1 MGPASAAGPTL
12 PHQHTNFRHNSSVR
26 APGLLNVAVCVLAC
40 AVVAGTDAAQVGPLV
55 APTLR
60 SAVGWNPG
68 WPEGQRYRSSAH
80 ARRITWDDAAPLRA
94 RLEKQGITQTAFPSY
109 VERLREN
116 HVSRMR
122 KGDLDHLIF
131 YLLQSTQF
139 TPLPAIE
146 PALSAKALVQSLD
159 PADRDGFLRGAAA
172 REPSVPAPVRA
183 RIAAL
188 IDTLDS
194 SSRDPRPFDSA
205 QGRLAYFRALVQATF
220 PDRRQREA
228 AMLREYLR
236 AMRFIYQKEFVA
248 QPAGAAAVA
257 ELYRARG
264 LSTDTAVEAGY
275 VVHTGLGIIRAL
287 DPDRRIR
294 RVLIVGPGLD
304 LAPRTG
310 LVEAGPPESYQ
321 PWAVIDAL
329 LSLGLSLAN
338 DLHVV
343 GADINPRVVD
353 HLTGSRVNPP
363 VLTLVSEIRESDTVT
378 FSADYREYFT
388 QLGRAVAD
396 GDPARGEAATLTQ
409 GHLRKTVRVGRTA
422 AATLAATTLDIVTER
437 LDAPAF
443 DLIVATNILPY
454 FDDVELMLAMSNIAG
469 MLGPGGIFLHN
480 EPRPVLGDITDALR
494 LPFDQSRHVVIASVR
509 GAPAPLYDSV
519 WVHRKK

>member
-1 MGPASAAGPTL
+1 MGPAFGGRAHRFPT
-12 PHQHTNFRHNSSVR
+12 QHINFRHNSDVR
-26 APGLLNVAVCVLAC
+26 APGLPIVAAVMLAC
-40 AVVAGTDAAQVGPLV
+40 AVVMSATLAVRAAQ
-55 APTLR
+55 LR
-60 SAVGWNPG
+60 TGAT
-68 WPEGQRYRSSAH
+68 
-80 ARRITWDDAAPLRA
+80 RITWEDAAPLRA
-94 RLEKQGITQTAFPSY
+94 RLEKQGITQAAFPSY

-116 HVSRMR
+116 HARRVRE
-122 KGDLDHLIF
+122 GDLDHLVF
-131 YLLQSTQF
+131 YALQSTHF
-139 TPLPAIE
+139 TKLPPIE
-146 PALSAKALVQSLD
+146 PALSAKALIQGLD
-159 PADRDGFLRGAAA
+159 PAERDRFLQGAAA
-172 REPSVPAPVRA
+172 RDPGVPAPVRA
-183 RIAAL
+183 RMAAL
-188 IDTLDS
+188 VDALDS
-194 SSRDPRPFDSA
+194 TSREP
-205 QGRLAYFRALVQATF
+205 RLAYFRALVQTTF

-228 AMLREYLR
+228 ALLREYLR

-287 DPDRRIR
+287 EPDRRIR

-343 GADINPRVVD
+343 GGDINPRVVD
-353 HLTGSRVNPP
+353 HLTKSRVNPP

-378 FSADYREYFT
+378 FSADYREYFA
-388 QLGRAVAD
+388 QLGRAIAE
-396 GDPARGEAATLTQ
+396 GDPVREGTAALAQ

-422 AATLAATTLDIVTER
+422 AGTLAAATLDIVTER

-454 FDDVELMLAMSNIAG
+454 FDDAQLMLAMSNIAG

-480 EPRPVLGDITDALR
+480 EPRPVLGDITDALG
-494 LPFDQSRHVVIASVR
+494 LPFDQSRHVVIAAVR

>member
-1 MGPASAAGPTL
+1 
-12 PHQHTNFRHNSSVR
+12 
-26 APGLLNVAVCVLAC
+26 
-40 AVVAGTDAAQVGPLV
+40 
-55 APTLR
+55 
-60 SAVGWNPG
+60 
-68 WPEGQRYRSSAH
+68 
-80 ARRITWDDAAPLRA
+80 
-94 RLEKQGITQTAFPSY
+94 
-109 VERLREN
+109 
-116 HVSRMR
+116 
-122 KGDLDHLIF
+122 
-131 YLLQSTQF
+131 
-139 TPLPAIE
+139 
-146 PALSAKALVQSLD
+146 
-159 PADRDGFLRGAAA
+159 
-172 REPSVPAPVRA
+172 
-183 RIAAL
+183 
-188 IDTLDS
+188 
-194 SSRDPRPFDSA
+194 
-205 QGRLAYFRALVQATF
+205 VQATF

-236 AMRFIYQKEFVA
+236 AMRFVYQKEFVA

-287 DPDRRIR
+287 EPDRRIR

-353 HLTGSRVNPP
+353 HLTKSRVDPP

-378 FSADYREYFT
+378 FSADYREYFA
-388 QLGRAVAD
+388 QLGRAIAE
-396 GDPARGEAATLTQ
+396 GDPVREGTAALAQ
-409 GHLRKTVRVGRTA
+409 GHLRKTVRVGKTA
-422 AATLAATTLDIVTER
+422 AGTLAAATLDIVTER

-454 FDDVELMLAMSNIAG
+454 FDDAELMLAMSNIAG

-480 EPRPVLGDITDALR
+480 EPRPVLGDITDTLGLR
-494 LPFDQSRHVVIASVR
+494 FDQSRHVVIASVR